1 MTARSYV
8 VRHYEWKD
16 GKRMPSASRPGFCG
30 TLERACKRLLKA
42 YGHSA
47 VVVVIGPGHY
57 RIAGGAAELK
67 VMRPGASR

>member
-16 GKRMPSASRPGFCG
+16 GKRMPSVSRPCFSGP
-30 TLERACKRLLKA
+30 LDRACKRLLKA

-57 RIAGGAAELK
+57 QIAGGAAELK
-67 VMRPGASR
+67 VMHRGASR